1 MDGFEAR
8 AHARGF
14 RMVAGVDE
22 AGRGPL
28 AGPVVAAAVVLPP
41 GFRQPEIRDSKA
53 LSPKAR
59 ERVFFLV
66 TSRALAYAV
75 GHSTPEE
82 IDRINILKAS
92 LLAMRRAVERLSPV
106 PDFIYI
112 DGNVSIPPAVGG
124 PWGSVRQE
132 PIVSGDTRCVS
143 VMAASIVAKVTR
155 DRLML
160 EYDRVYPGYGFA
172 SHKGYPTR
180 VHLAALAALGP
191 SPIHRKTFRGVLP
204 G

>member
-1 MDGFEAR
+1 
-8 AHARGF
+8 
-14 RMVAGVDE
+14 MVAGVDE

-41 GFRQPEIRDSKA
+41 GFHRPDIRDSKA

-59 ERVFFLV
+59 ERAFSLV
-66 TSRALAYAV
+66 TSHALAYAV

-92 LLAMRRAVERLSPV
+92 LLAMRRAVEKLIPV
-106 PDFIYI
+106 PDFLYI
-112 DGNVSIPPAVGG
+112 DGNFSIPPVEGG
-124 PWGSVRQE
+124 PWAAIRQE

-180 VHLAALAALGP
+180 RHLAALALLGP

>member
-1 MDGFEAR
+1 LDGFETRAR
-8 AHARGF
+8 ARGF
-14 RMVAGVDE
+14 RIVAGVDE

-28 AGPVVAAAVVLPP
+28 AGPVVAAAVVLSP
-41 GFRQPEIRDSKA
+41 GFDRSDIRDSKA

-59 ERVFFLV
+59 ERAFFLV
-66 TSRALAYAV
+66 TSHALAYAV
-75 GHSTPEE
+75 GESTPEE

-92 LLAMRRAVERLSPV
+92 LLAMRRAVEKLVPV
-106 PDFIYI
+106 PDFLYI
-112 DGNVSIPPAVGG
+112 DGNFSIPPTEGG
-124 PWGSVRQE
+124 PWAAIRQE

-160 EYDRVYPGYGFA
+160 EYDRIYPAYGFA

-180 VHLAALAALGP
+180 RHLAALALLGP

>member
-1 MDGFEAR
+1 MDGFEAWAR
-8 AHARGF
+8 ARGF

-41 GFRQPEIRDSKA
+41 GFHQPEIRDSKA

-59 ERVFFLV
+59 ERAFSLV
-66 TSRALAYAV
+66 TSRALAYAI

-92 LLAMRRAVERLSPV
+92 LLAMRRAVEKLVPV
-106 PDFIYI
+106 PDFLYI
-112 DGNVSIPPAVGG
+112 DGNIPIPPAEGG
-124 PWGSVRQE
+124 TWAAIRQE

-155 DRLML
+155 DRMML

-180 VHLAALAALGP
+180 GHLAALALLGP
-191 SPIHRKTFRGVLP
+191 SSIHRKTFRGVLP